1 MKDIK
6 DLKKAIKTFSFIF
19 IFILFLYPIKALF
32 AFMEHDFSFLGMVI
46 NRASDSI
53 IWLKFG
59 IKFIASI
66 VFFIGLYHLIKTLN
80 FTDFKHLFSTKK
92 ILLFKK
98 TGFYFLRSAA
108 IGSLTIFI
116 DIFDGK
122 FADLKMST
130 DFIFILYFS
139 MIMGFFFYVFSKIL
153 EKAKELQQE
162 NDLTI

>member
-1 MKDIK
+1 MKETK
-6 DLKKAIKTFSFIF
+6 DLKIAIKTYSFVF
-19 IFILFLYPIKALF
+19 AFILFLYPIKTLF
-32 AFMEHDFSFLGMVI
+32 AFMENDFSYLGMVI
-46 NRASDSI
+46 NDASSTVT
-53 IWLKFG
+53 WLKFG

-66 VFFIGLYHLIKTLN
+66 VFFIGLYNLIKTLN
-80 FTDFKHLFSTKK
+80 FTDFKNIFSTEK

-108 IGSLTIFI
+108 IGSLTIFV

-122 FADLKMST
+122 FANLKMST

-139 MIMGFFFYVFSKIL
+139 MIMGFFFYVFSRIL